1 MPKVRPDATAHV
13 VGQAALGAN
22 VVEQPRGEAAAE
34 SLVKD
39 ADGVVVGIVAR
50 SAQRHHVDGALI
62 YVFLRDEI
70 VARLGGVV
78 LDLFLRQVG
87 ASGPCL
93 KRSAQL
99 GFHGGGIEIA
109 AYAEDD
115 VIGMDV
121 SLVPV
126 DQVLPSDG
134 GDGGILRLT
143 GIGIVRSISQLGG
156 FACGNSADFVIAP
169 RDAVIRLL
177 LREVELVGTEFGI
190 LQQVG
195 EDFEDIVEVAL
206 QATQAD
212 AG

>member
-1 MPKVRPDATAHV
+1 M
-13 VGQAALGAN
+13 
-22 VVEQPRGEAAAE
+22 
-34 SLVKD
+34 
-39 ADGVVVGIVAR
+39 
-50 SAQRHHVDGALI
+50 
-62 YVFLRDEI
+62 
-70 VARLGGVV
+70 
-78 LDLFLRQVG
+78 
-87 ASGPCL
+87 
-93 KRSAQL
+93 
-99 GFHGGGIEIA
+99 
-109 AYAEDD
+109 
-115 VIGMDV
+115 IGMDV

-156 FACGNSADFVIAP
+156 FACRNSADFVIAP

-177 LREVELVGTEFGI
+177 LRQVELVGTEFGI